1 MKKIFK
7 FLLFLLPWFLS
18 SLFMRNVNFYKSLNL
33 PFFAP
38 PPILF
43 AIVWPILYL
52 LIAISIYKISKIGFS
67 KEYKYFLITNYI
79 FNQSFTF
86 LFFNLK
92 SIILGTLS
100 SILSLITAIFLF
112 LETKKSNKKT
122 SYLLIPYLIWLIFAS
137 ILSISILFLN

>member
-43 AIVWPILYL
+43 VIVCPILYL

-67 KEYKYFLITNYI
+67 KEYKYFLISNYI

-112 LETKKSNKKT
+112 LETKKINKKT

>member
-7 FLLFLLPWFLS
+7 FLFFLLPWSLS

-52 LIAISIYKISKIGFS
+52 LIAISIYKINKIGFS

>member
-18 SLFMRNVNFYKSLNL
+18 SLFMKNVNFYKSLTL

-52 LIAISIYKISKIGFS
+52 LIAISIYKISKIACS
-67 KEYKYFLITNYI
+67 KEYKYFLIANYI

-112 LETKKSNKKT
+112 LETKKIDKKT

>member
-52 LIAISIYKISKIGFS
+52 LIAISIYKINKIGFS

>member
-7 FLLFLLPWFLS
+7 FLIFLLPWFLS
-18 SLFMRNVNFYKSLNL
+18 SLFMKNVNFYKSLNL

-67 KEYKYFLITNYI
+67 EKYKYFLIANYI

>member
-18 SLFMRNVNFYKSLNL
+18 SLFMKNVNFYKSLTL

-52 LIAISIYKISKIGFS
+52 LIAISIYKISKIACS
-67 KEYKYFLITNYI
+67 KEYKYFLIANYI
-79 FNQSFTF
+79 FNQSFIF

-112 LETKKSNKKT
+112 LETKKIDKKT

>member
-67 KEYKYFLITNYI
+67 EKYKYFLIANYI

-100 SILSLITAIFLF
+100 SILSLITSIFLF

>member
-18 SLFMRNVNFYKSLNL
+18 SLFMKNVNFYKSLNL

-67 KEYKYFLITNYI
+67 EKYKYFLIANYI

>member
-67 KEYKYFLITNYI
+67 EKYKYFLIANYI

>member
-1 MKKIFK
+1 MKKISE

-52 LIAISIYKISKIGFS
+52 LIAISIYKINKIGFS

>member
-18 SLFMRNVNFYKSLNL
+18 SLFMKNVNFYKSLNL

-67 KEYKYFLITNYI
+67 KEYKYFLIANYI

-86 LFFNLK
+86 LFFYLK

-112 LETKKSNKKT
+112 LETKKSDKKT